1 MLQRSVAADL
11 PEDGDD
17 VLCGL
22 ADDEEAPEDLAPLPL
37 APERTLPC
45 PVQLGLTPRV
55 YQDEAM
61 SAWRREQGRGVVVLP
76 TGAGKTVLALMA
88 IAQLQARTLVVVP
101 TIDLLQQWRAALAER
116 LGAPEEMIGQLGGG
130 RRDLRPLTVSTYDS
144 ASVRTRQLADFGLL
158 VVDEAHH
165 LPAATYRRIV
175 RHVDAPYR
183 LGLSATPERA
193 DGRHLD
199 LAALIGPEVYRRL
212 PADLAADRHI
222 STYRERRLYVDLN
235 PSERLRYD
243 HLMAEYRWYLST
255 RQIWTGGANFFQ
267 DLVRRSGHDPAARRA
282 LRAHQEARLIALNAE
297 AKIARVAELLDK
309 HRGDNVIVFSEYNA
323 LVDQLSRRLCLPAIT
338 YRTEARERQAI
349 LDHFRAR
356 RYTKLVTGRVLNEGV
371 DVPDANVAIVVSGS
385 SATREYIQRL
395 GRVLRP
401 KPRSAVLYEII
412 SRRTVEG
419 RSAQRRRPSSNPEAA
434 A

>member
-1 MLQRSVAADL
+1 MVQQLAGADL
-11 PEDGDD
+11 P
-17 VLCGL
+17 
-22 ADDEEAPEDLAPLPL
+22 DDELLSALGSEDDGADEVLPLPL
-37 APERTLPC
+37 AAERTLPFA
-45 PVQLGLTPRV
+45 VELGVTPRI
-55 YQDEAM
+55 YQDEALA
-61 SAWRREQGRGVVVLP
+61 AWCRQQGRGVVVLP

-88 IAQLQARTLVVVP
+88 SSLLQARTLVVVP
-101 TIDLLQQWRAALAER
+101 TIDLLRQWRTAFAER
-116 LGAPEEMIGQLGGG
+116 LGAPEEAIGQIGGG
-130 RRDLRPLTVSTYDS
+130 RRELRPLTVATYDS
-144 ASVRTRQLADFGLL
+144 ASARACELPGFGLI

-165 LPAATYRRIV
+165 LPAATYRRIA

-193 DGRHLD
+193 DGRHVD
-199 LAALIGPEVYRRL
+199 LAALIGPEAYRRL

-222 STYRERRLYVDLN
+222 STYRERRLYVDL
-235 PSERLRYD
+235 SVTERIRYD

-255 RQIWTGGANFFQ
+255 RRIWTGGASFFQ

-282 LRAHQEARLIALNAE
+282 LRAHHEARLIALNAE
-297 AKIARVAELLDK
+297 AKIERVAELLER
-309 HRGDNVIVFSEYNA
+309 HRADNVIVFSEYNA
-323 LVDQLSRRLCLPAIT
+323 LVAQLSRRLCLPAIT

-356 RYTKLVTGRVLNEGV
+356 RYSKLVTGRVLNEGV

-385 SATREYIQRL
+385 SATREYVQRL

-401 KPRSAVLYEII
+401 KPRAAVLYEII

-419 RSAQRRRPSSNPEAA
+419 RSAQRRRPGGTPGVAA
-434 A
+434 